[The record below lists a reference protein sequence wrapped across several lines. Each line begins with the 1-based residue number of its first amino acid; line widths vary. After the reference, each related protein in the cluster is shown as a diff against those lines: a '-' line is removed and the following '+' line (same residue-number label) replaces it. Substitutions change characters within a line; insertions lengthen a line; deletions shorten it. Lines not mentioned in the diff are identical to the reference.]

1 MEVNKPWNSDGGSK
15 LFINAERREK
25 THRYCVSPIFVARH
39 DCKPFKSSACRKCC
53 DRARSLGISRHGA
66 SPPPHTEESTA
77 WCDTNTLHH
86 RTVCSQVSAS
96 LYPFKFRINVRSVYF
111 MFSKVSRMTQVLASS
126 CDVENETGKGEDLRM
141 QSPFHI
147 WASRAFRLHHGQYTR
162 KIPTFPTGHS
172 RKTCDSLSRALTFPF
187 STFSSQSH
195 PTNL

>member
-111 MFSKVSRMTQVLASS
+111 MFSKVSRMTQVLL
-126 CDVENETGKGEDLRM
+126 LRVM
-141 QSPFHI
+141 LKTKQERARTSGCSP
-147 WASRAFRLHHGQYTR
+147 Y
-162 KIPTFPTGHS
+162 
-172 RKTCDSLSRALTFPF
+172 
-187 STFSSQSH
+187 STFGHHVPFDYTTGSTHVRYQLSQ
-195 PTNL
+195 PDIRVKRVIP